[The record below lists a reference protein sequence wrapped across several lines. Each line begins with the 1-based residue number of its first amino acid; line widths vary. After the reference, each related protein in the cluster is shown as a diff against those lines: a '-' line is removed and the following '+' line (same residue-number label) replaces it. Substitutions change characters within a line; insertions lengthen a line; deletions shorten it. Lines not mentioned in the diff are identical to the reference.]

1 MKEVERLQEYQRQM
15 GISQEALAHELGV
28 SFQTINRWFRGRN
41 KPSRLAHQAIKE
53 FLERRESGR
62 S

>member
-28 SFQTINRWFRGRN
+28 SFQTINRWFRGKN
-41 KPSRLAHQAIKE
+41 QPSRLAYQAIKQ
-53 FLERRESGR
+53 FLEKGKNEKR
-62 S
+62 